1 MAEAAYQYGQDGN
14 MFDQGRPVGGC
25 LSTHTMEAA
34 DFLALDKGYIED
46 AVNQLGADLESTLTQ
61 PTAQVEGQRP
71 DLSGYEGETGQEQT
85 PIIPENGQT
94 LILRSGQPGRHL
106 DTQALEDRF

>member
-1 MAEAAYQYGQDGN
+1 MCIRD
-14 MFDQGRPVGGC
+14 R
-25 LSTHTMEAA
+25 
-34 DFLALDKGYIED
+34 DKGYIED
-46 AVNQLGADLESTLTQ
+46 AVNQLGAVLESTLTQ

-106 DTQALEDRF
+106 DTQALEDRILKEMCIRDRGFITCHRK